1 MNAGV
6 REYWILDPDQQKLL
20 LYFFENENCPMICGL
35 DAPIPVGI
43 YNGELKLDFTHIK
56 KWIEDEDEDEETVL
70 TASKKKKKPSR
81 KGRKGCIKN
90 NGMLY

>member
-35 DAPIPVGI
+35 DVPIPVGI

-56 KWIEDEDEDEETVL
+56 KWIEEEKTFPEGKERL
-70 TASKKKKKPSR
+70 H
-81 KGRKGCIKN
+81 
-90 NGMLY
+90 